1 MKKLAIAAAF
11 ALAGMSA
18 GANAAT
24 TALGPLS
31 AGAPVPFSGTVI
43 PGGPFL
49 DIFTFTL
56 PANGGSGYSV
66 IDFPLS
72 IPGVG
77 TLGTVFSSLMLV
89 SNADGIVGSADDTV
103 VQSQTSIGG
112 SPSLS
117 FTWGPSAGGPMYLS
131 VSGITNGSLGG
142 IYNGAISVSAV
153 PEPGTWGM
161 LATGSVLLGFAL
173 RRNRAK

>member
-1 MKKLAIAAAF
+1 MKKLVIGAAISLAA
-11 ALAGMSA
+11 MSSGA
-18 GANAAT
+18 GAVT
-24 TALGPLS
+24 TALGTLS
-31 AGAPVPFSGTVI
+31 AGAPIPFSGSMI
-43 PGGPFL
+43 PGGTFL

-66 IDFPLS
+66 IDFPLT

-77 TLGTVFSSLMLV
+77 TLSTVFTNVNLV
-89 SNADGIVGSADDTV
+89 SNADGIVGNGDDMV
-103 VQSQTSIGG
+103 VQSQTSLGA
-112 SPSLS
+112 PSMS
-117 FTWGPSAGGPMYLS
+117 FTWGPSAGGSMYLS
-131 VSGITNGSLGG
+131 VVGLANGTLGG

-161 LATGSVLLGFAL
+161 LATGGLLLGFAL